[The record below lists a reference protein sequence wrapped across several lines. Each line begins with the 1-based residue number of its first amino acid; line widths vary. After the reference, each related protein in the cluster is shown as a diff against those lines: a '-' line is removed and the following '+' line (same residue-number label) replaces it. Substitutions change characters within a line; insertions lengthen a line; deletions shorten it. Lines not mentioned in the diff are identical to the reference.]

1 MKLKD
6 MKKEYLETLSYN
18 DIANII
24 VEEQGKQTTLDLF
37 KQIIALLEMPSSAI
51 ENKIGDFYTSLT
63 TDKRFTLLE
72 DGKWDLKTNHPASKI
87 IVEDD
92 EDIEEPSDDDY
103 QEEYEE
109 NETIYDD
116 QEDMADDVTEEYKNL
131 VIVDEEDL
139 DNIEQ

>member
-6 MKKEYLETLSYN
+6 MKKEDLETLSYN

-24 VEEQGKQTTLDLF
+24 VEEQGKQKTIDLF
-37 KQIIALLEMPSSAI
+37 KQIVKLLDLPESAI

-63 TDKRFTLLE
+63 TDQRFTLLS
-72 DGKWDLKTNHPASKI
+72 DGTWDLKNNHPTAKI

-92 EDIEEPSDDDY
+92 EDIEEPTDDEYED
-103 QEEYEE
+103 EYEE
-109 NETIYDD
+109 KDDIYDD
-116 QEDMADDVTEEYKNL
+116 SEDISDDVTDEYKNL

-139 DNIEQ
+139 DNLEQ